1 MSQNKTT
8 VLDIS
13 KLSISFGGLKAV
25 DDLSI
30 SINQGEIFGLIGPNG
45 AGKTTIFN
53 CITQFYKPDQGS
65 VKFTNK
71 LGENVE
77 LTKLNSDQ
85 VITQGLVR
93 TFQNLELVREISVL
107 DNVLI
112 GGHIKYKTNILSSIL
127 RLPSFNKEEK
137 NLVEKAYQALK
148 IVGVENYAS
157 AIVAGLPYGIL
168 KKVEL
173 ARTLMSEPKFIIF
186 DEPAAGLN
194 DSETDQLINVFKS
207 IRDNFKVTIL
217 LVEHDM
223 NLVMKVCDRICAI
236 SFGKLI
242 AVGTPQE
249 IRSNQKVKE
258 AYLGEDLEHE

>member
-1 MSQNKTT
+1 MEKHRIP
-8 VLDIS
+8 VLEINN
-13 KLSISFGGLKAV
+13 LSIAFGGLKAV
-25 DDLSI
+25 DSFSV

-53 CITQFYKPDQGS
+53 CITQFYKPNQGT
-65 VKFTNK
+65 VKFINK
-71 LGENVE
+71 QNQQVE
-77 LTKLNSDQ
+77 LTQLNSDQ

-93 TFQNLELVREISVL
+93 TFQNLELIREISVL
-107 DNVLI
+107 DNVLV
-112 GGHIKYKTNILSSIL
+112 GAHVKFKANIIESIF
-127 RLPSFNKEEK
+127 RLPKAVKEEK
-137 NLVEKAYQALK
+137 ELTNKALEALK
-148 IVGVENYAS
+148 IVGVEKYAN

-194 DSETDQLINVFKS
+194 DSETEQLINVFKS

-236 SFGKLI
+236 SFGKQI
-242 AVGTPQE
+242 SVGTPTE
-249 IRSNQKVKE
+249 ISNDQKVKQ
-258 AYLGEDLEHE
+258 AYLGEDY